1 MSHNPTEEFIGVDLG
16 ASRVGLA
23 RGSSAAQLAEPLKTV
38 PASEAI
44 EAIAALAK
52 ETNAQGVIVG
62 FPRNMSGQE
71 TGQTQS
77 VKQWVNQAKTHINLP
92 FYWQDESLTSKVAEA
107 KAHPAG
113 ADAVAASVILQDF
126 LDSPKDERVRS

>member
-1 MSHNPTEEFIGVDLG
+1 VSHNPTEEFIGVDLG

-23 RGSSAAQLAEPLKTV
+23 RGSSAARLAEPLKTV

-44 EAIAALAK
+44 EAIVALAK

-71 TGQTQS
+71 TSQTQS

-107 KAHPAG
+107 KDHPAG

-126 LDSPKDERVRS
+126 LDIPKDERVRS